1 MAEDQYTK
9 RLLSADSHVMEPAN
23 FWVEHVDKKFK
34 DQAPRVVAKP
44 DGQDLVFT
52 GPGLSPF
59 PVAGGFGTGRSG
71 EELKEHMKRGYEAA
85 RPSGWDP
92 AERIKDQDIDG
103 VEAEVLY
110 TTLGMPLFNLR
121 DADLQRACFSAY
133 NDWLAE
139 FCAYNPKRLVGTAL
153 ISLDCVRERRARRDH
168 TVRSFHAGVL
178 HTHRARHSAAPLPDE
193 AKGGLGYG

>member
-1 MAEDQYTK
+1 MAQF
-9 RLLSADSHVMEPAN
+9 RLISADSHVMEPAN

-44 DGQDLVFT
+44 DGQGLVFT

-92 AERIKDQDIDG
+92 AERIKDQDVDG

-110 TTLGMPLFNLR
+110 TTLGMPLFNLS
-121 DADLQRACFSAY
+121 DADLQS
-133 NDWLAE
+133 
-139 FCAYNPKRLVGTAL
+139 L
-153 ISLDCVRERRARRDH
+153 IHYVRAR
-168 TVRSFHAGVL
+168 
-178 HTHRARHSAAPLPDE
+178 ARESLAAASKPH
-193 AKGGLGYG
+193 